1 MIKTYKILSL
11 LLSYP
16 TEELQEFLP
25 EALQELATEKL
36 LEEEPMEEVGK
47 FAEHFRQYDLL
58 DWQAEYVQ
66 LFDTGR
72 SVSLYLFEHLRGD
85 SKDRGQ
91 AMVDLTEE
99 YRMRGMELS
108 SGELPDYLP
117 VLLEFLSSLEPGEA
131 AEMLSGTVNVIS
143 LIHHRLTAKGNIYR
157 HLTGAVT
164 SLSAK
169 APEVS
174 VESLPAPET
183 ETEDPD
189 RDYEEPVTFTD
200 PNSCFKCK

>member
-16 TEELQEFLP
+16 SEELQEFLP
-25 EALQELATEKL
+25 EAMRELAEEKL
-36 LEEEPMEEVGK
+36 LEENFTVDVGK
-47 FAEHFRQYDLL
+47 FAARFRKYDLL

-91 AMVDLTEE
+91 AMVDLMEE

-108 SGELPDYLP
+108 SDELPDYLP
-117 VLLEFLSSLEPGEA
+117 VLLEFLSSLEPVEA
-131 AEMLSGTVNVIS
+131 AAMLSATVNVIS
-143 LIHHRLTAKGNIYR
+143 LIHNRLAAKENIY
-157 HLTGAVT
+157 HCLTGAVI

-169 APEVS
+169 APEFS
-174 VESLPAPET
+174 AESLPAAET
-183 ETEDPD
+183 VSEDPD
-189 RDYEEPVTFTD
+189 MDYEEPVTFTD
-200 PNSCFKCK
+200 QNPCFKCK

>member
-1 MIKTYKILSL
+1 MINTYKILSL

-25 EALQELATEKL
+25 EAVRELAEEKL
-36 LEEEPMEEVGK
+36 LGEKPMEETGK
-47 FAEHFRQYDLL
+47 FATHFGQYDLI

-72 SVSLYLFEHLRGD
+72 SVSLYLFEHLKGD

-91 AMVDLTEE
+91 AMVDLIEE
-99 YRMRGMELS
+99 YRMHGMELS
-108 SGELPDYLP
+108 SDELPDYLP
-117 VLLEFLSSLEPGEA
+117 VILEFLSSLEPEEA

-143 LIHHRLTAKGNIYR
+143 LIHQRLAAKENVYR
-157 HLTGAVT
+157 HLTGAVI

-174 VESLPAPET
+174 AEPLPSAET
-183 ETEDPD
+183 EPEDPD

-200 PNSCFKCK
+200 ANTCFKCK

>member
-25 EALQELATEKL
+25 EVMQELTEEKL
-36 LEEEPMEEVGK
+36 LEEGHMEEAGK
-47 FAEHFRQYDLL
+47 FADHFRQYELL

-72 SVSLYLFEHLRGD
+72 RVSLYLFEHLKGD

-91 AMVDLTEE
+91 AMVDLIEE
-99 YRMRGMELS
+99 YRKRGMELS
-108 SGELPDYLP
+108 SDELPDYLP
-117 VLLEFLSSLEPGEA
+117 VLLEFLSSLEHAEA
-131 AEMLSGTVNVIS
+131 AEMLSGAVNVIS
-143 LIHHRLTAKGNIYR
+143 LIHHRLAAKENIYR
-157 HLTGAVT
+157 HLTGALI

-169 APEVS
+169 APEIPA
-174 VESLPAPET
+174 ESLSSAET
-183 ETEDPD
+183 EPEDPD

-200 PNSCFKCK
+200 ANTCFKCK

>member
-1 MIKTYKILSL
+1 MIKTYKTLSL

-16 TEELQEFLP
+16 SEELQEFLP
-25 EALQELATEKL
+25 EALKELAAEKL
-36 LEEEPMEEVGK
+36 LRKEPLEEVGK
-47 FAEHFRQYDLL
+47 FAAHFGQCDLI

-91 AMVDLTEE
+91 AMVDLMEE
-99 YRMRGMELS
+99 YRKRGMELS
-108 SGELPDYLP
+108 PDELPDYLP

-131 AEMLSGTVNVIS
+131 AEMLSGAVNVIS
-143 LIHHRLTAKGNIYR
+143 LIHHRLDANENFYR
-157 HLTGAVT
+157 NLTGAVI

-169 APEVS
+169 APDVS
-174 VESLPAPET
+174 AESLPSAET
-183 ETEDPD
+183 VPEDPD

-200 PNSCFKCK
+200 ANTCSKCK